1 MPSAAVATQ
10 AKNAT
15 GAMWS
20 GVVTESKTGKS
31 TPVGTLFY
39 PHLPNR
45 TGFGDLKIQS
55 DDFLE
60 YFAGGDCDG
69 APAPLLCNAW
79 GIIRRC
85 VLEVG
90 CRYAGTACVG

>member
-1 MPSAAVATQ
+1 MCA
-10 AKNAT
+10 
-15 GAMWS
+15 WS
-20 GVVTESKTGKS
+20 PLCRDGIPVVVIKFTKSRKLPRRFFIFYGVR
-31 TPVGTLFY
+31 VGTLFY

-69 APAPLLCNAW
+69 APPLC
-79 GIIRRC
+79 C
-85 VLEVG
+85 VMVG
-90 CRYAGTACVG
+90 E